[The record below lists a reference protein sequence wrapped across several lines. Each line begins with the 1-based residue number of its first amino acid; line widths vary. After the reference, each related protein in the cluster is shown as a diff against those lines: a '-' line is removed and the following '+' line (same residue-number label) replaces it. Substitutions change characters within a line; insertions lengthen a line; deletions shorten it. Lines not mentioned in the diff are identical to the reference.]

1 MSSQSNV
8 TVYSKPGCPSCESAK
23 RKLTQMGVAYEVKT
37 LGKDITP
44 DEMFEAFDA
53 KGWARPRTAPQIVIN
68 GDLIG
73 GYEAML
79 KYIEDTGFNG
89 TGHTI

>member
-1 MSSQSNV
+1 MSNRV

-23 RKLTQMGVAYEVKT
+23 RKLTSMGVDFEVLT
-37 LGKDITP
+37 LGTDITP
-44 DEMFEAFDA
+44 DQMFEDFDA

-68 GDLIG
+68 GSLIG

>member
-1 MSSQSNV
+1 MSNV
-8 TVYSKPGCPSCESAK
+8 IVYSKPGCPSCESAK
-23 RKLTQMGVAYEVKT
+23 RKLTSMKVPFDVKT
-37 LGKDITP
+37 LGTDLTP
-44 DEMFEAFDA
+44 DQMFEEFDA
-53 KGWARPRTAPQIVIN
+53 NGWERPRTAPQIVIN
-68 GDLIG
+68 GELVG